1 MRKTMLAALGA
12 ATMLFAAPA
21 AAQDFPVT
29 GGDYWTVGEITID
42 DGHFGDYA
50 DHLAGLYRKSV
61 DFQKSKGWI
70 KASYILANVN
80 KRAGEPDLYLV
91 TIADRPTTPAE
102 DEQRAKEPT
111 PICSPAPG
119 RATRRAAHGP
129 STATLAAAC
138 SCRNRSTGSLNG
150 VRKSRT
156 TRRRISGVARPSG
169 TIAGSMPRS
178 LRPTKTG
185 TTL

>member
-1 MRKTMLAALGA
+1 VRESFDVFAARKAINMRKTMIAALGA
-12 ATMLFAAPA
+12 ATMLFAFPA
-21 AAQDFPVT
+21 AAQDFPVK

-50 DHLAGLYRKSV
+50 DHLAGLYRKSM

-102 DEQRAKEPT
+102 DDQRAKET
-111 PICSPAPG
+111 NAFLQSSARQADAQSAG
-119 RATRRAAHGP
+119 RAKFRHLGGNMLLQEMTY
-129 STATLAAAC
+129 
-138 SCRNRSTGSLNG
+138 
-150 VRKSRT
+150 RK
-156 TRRRISGVARPSG
+156 
-169 TIAGSMPRS
+169 
-178 LRPTKTG
+178 
-185 TTL
+185 